1 MLAARII
8 LFLIGLGFAGAADA
22 QQNVLPVPNPLSRTN
37 GDTAA
42 TITSTHGTVVAA
54 GTYAFVDIA
63 NQSASA
69 TIYCVWGGTSVA
81 SATAGQRTISP
92 LAEFIWDYSN
102 APPNKVL
109 DCVCSAASCP
119 ATLVVY

>member
-1 MLAARII
+1 VRRII
-8 LFLIGLGFAGAADA
+8 LFLIGLGLAGAAHA

-37 GDTAA
+37 GDAAA
-42 TITSTHGTVVAA
+42 TITSTHGTVVPA
-54 GTYAFVDIA
+54 GTYGFVDLA

-81 SATAGQRTISP
+81 SATAGQRTILP
-92 LAEFIWDYSN
+92 LAEFIWDYAN
-102 APPNKVL
+102 APPDKAL
-109 DCVCSAASCP
+109 DCVCSSASCP